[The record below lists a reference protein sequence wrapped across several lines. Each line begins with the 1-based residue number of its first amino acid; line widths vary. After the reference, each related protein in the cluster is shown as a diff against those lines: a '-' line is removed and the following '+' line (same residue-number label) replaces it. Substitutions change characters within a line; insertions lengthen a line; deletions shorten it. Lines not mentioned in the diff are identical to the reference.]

1 MLRVKGEK
9 RGPSKGVWG
18 GKMLRH
24 GEKRGP
30 LSCLIILLHLCVFT
44 GRASA
49 RAARRYV
56 GCTAQHLESNPSR
69 SDDGDGSIS
78 EEKHKGWVD
87 G

>member
-1 MLRVKGEK
+1 
-9 RGPSKGVWG
+9 
-18 GKMLRH
+18 MLRH

-44 GRASA
+44 GSA
-49 RAARRYV
+49 IARTARRYV
-56 GCTAQHLESNPSR
+56 GCTAQHLERNPSR

-87 G
+87 EWGRCCCVLVFMSIGT